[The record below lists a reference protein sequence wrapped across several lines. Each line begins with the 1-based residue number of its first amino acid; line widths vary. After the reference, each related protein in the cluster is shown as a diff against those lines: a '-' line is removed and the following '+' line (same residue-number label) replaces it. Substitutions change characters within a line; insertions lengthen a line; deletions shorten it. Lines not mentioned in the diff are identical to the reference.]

1 MKKLLLCFSL
11 IALTSTINAQ
21 WTSQATG
28 FSAAS
33 RGLTEIKIVDAN
45 TVWGIAYDGSGLGL
59 DIQEFTV
66 TTNGGDSWNPGIIDV
81 GNTTLQITNISPVS
95 GTTAWVGAFD
105 STNGLGGVF
114 KTSDG
119 GTTWEQ
125 QNFSAY
131 TTPGV
136 SWFNVVHFFDANV
149 GLTMGD
155 PIGSGL
161 GEFEIYKTTDG
172 GANWTAISAAALPNP
187 LSGEYGY
194 NGGYV
199 AAGGTFW
206 FTTNK
211 GRVYRTTDQGVTWTV
226 AQAPITDFGGT
237 AQNGRIYFSDAN
249 NGYLQKNV
257 VAGAVTTRTY
267 ATTTNGGATWST
279 PVPFTGT
286 RFILNYIPGTTTMVA
301 TSQAAPVG
309 TSISTNN
316 GATWT
321 DIEPTGIEQRGASA
335 FLNLTT
341 GWCAGFSTD
350 PLTDGVFKLTGTLE
364 TQNFENATKF
374 KVYPNPAS
382 SIVTISAA
390 NVDSYKLSVTDITG
404 KVVMTKSLNGIE
416 NTLDI
421 SSLSTG
427 AYFFELSSDN
437 IKDVVKILKN

>member
-1 MKKLLLCFSL
+1 MKKLLLCISL

-33 RGLTEIKIVDAN
+33 RGLSEIKIVDAN

-66 TTNGGDSWNPGIIDV
+66 TTNGGASWNPGIINV
-81 GNTTLQITNISPVS
+81 GNTALQITNISPVS

-119 GTTWEQ
+119 GLTWEQ
-125 QNFSAY
+125 QNSSAY

-136 SWFNVVHFFDANV
+136 SWFNVVHFFNANV

-194 NGGYV
+194 NGGYA
-199 AAGGTFW
+199 AAGGSFW

-211 GRVYRTTDQGVTWTV
+211 GRVYRTTDQGVTWAV
-226 AQAPITDFGGT
+226 SQAPITDFGGE

-321 DIEPTGIEQRGASA
+321 DLEPTGTEQRGASA

-350 PLTDGVFKLTGTLE
+350 ALTDGVYKLTGTLGN
-364 TQNFENATKF
+364 QNFENTTKF
-374 KVYPNPAS
+374 KVYPNPSS

>member
-33 RGLTEIKIVDAN
+33 RGLNEIKIVDAN

-81 GNTTLQITNISPVS
+81 GNTALQITNISPVS

-105 STNGLGGVF
+105 STDGLGGVF

-119 GTTWEQ
+119 GATWEP
-125 QNFSAY
+125 QNSAGF
-131 TTPGV
+131 TTVGE
-136 SWFNVVHFFDANV
+136 SWFNVVHFFNANV

-155 PIGSGL
+155 PEG
-161 GEFEIYKTTDG
+161 GEFEIYKTINGGTD
-172 GANWTAISAAALPNP
+172 WTRIAGSALPNP

-194 NGGYV
+194 NGGY
-199 AAGGTFW
+199 ATAGGTFW

-267 ATTTNGGATWST
+267 ATTTNGGTTWSAT
-279 PVPFTGT
+279 APFTGT

-309 TSISTNN
+309 TSVSTNN

-321 DIEPTGIEQRGASA
+321 DIEPTGTEQRGASA

-341 GWCAGFSTD
+341 GWCAGFSSD
-350 PLTDGVFKLTGTLE
+350 ALTDGVFKLTGTLG
-364 TQNFENATKF
+364 TQNFENVTKF

-382 SIVTISAA
+382 SKVTISAA
-390 NVDSYKLSVTDITG
+390 NVDTYKLSVTDITG

>member
-33 RGLTEIKIVDAN
+33 RGLSEIKIVDAN

-66 TTNGGDSWNPGIIDV
+66 TTNGGTSWSPGIIDV
-81 GNTTLQITNISPVS
+81 GNTALQITNISPVS

-105 STNGLGGVF
+105 ATDGLGGVF

-119 GTTWEQ
+119 GVTWVP
-125 QNFSAY
+125 QNTAGY
-131 TTPGV
+131 TTVGE

-149 GLTMGD
+149 GLAMGD
-155 PIGSGL
+155 PEG
-161 GEFEIYKTTDG
+161 GEYEIYKTTNG
-172 GANWTAISAAALPNP
+172 GTNWTRIAGSAIPNP

-194 NGGYV
+194 NGGYF
-199 AAGGTFW
+199 ATSGSFW
-206 FTTNK
+206 FVTNK

-226 AQAPITDFGGT
+226 AQAPITDFGGA

-267 ATTTNGGATWST
+267 ATTTNGGTTWST

-309 TSISTNN
+309 TSISYNN
-316 GATWT
+316 GVTWT
-321 DIEPTGIEQRGASA
+321 DLEPTGTEQRGASA
-335 FLNLTT
+335 FLNGST

-350 PLTDGVFKLTGTLE
+350 ALTDGVFKLTETLG
-364 TQNFENATKF
+364 TQNFENATQF

-382 SIVTISAA
+382 SVVTISSA
-390 NVDSYKLSVTDITG
+390 NTDSYKLSVTDISG

-421 SSLSTG
+421 SSLSNG

>member
-33 RGLTEIKIVDAN
+33 RGLSEIKIVDAN

-81 GNTTLQITNISPVS
+81 GNTALQITNISPVS

-105 STNGLGGVF
+105 GTDGLGGVF

-119 GTTWEQ
+119 GATWEP
-125 QNFSAY
+125 QNSAGF
-131 TTPGV
+131 TTVGE
-136 SWFNVVHFFDANV
+136 SWFNVVHFFNANV
-149 GLTMGD
+149 GLAMGD
-155 PIGSGL
+155 PEA
-161 GEFEIYKTTDG
+161 GEFEIYKTINGGTD
-172 GANWTAISAAALPNP
+172 WTRIAGSALPNP

-194 NGGYV
+194 NGGYAV
-199 AAGGTFW
+199 AGGTFW

-267 ATTTNGGATWST
+267 ATTTNGGASWST

-301 TSQAAPVG
+301 TSAAAPVG

-321 DIEPTGIEQRGASA
+321 DLEPTGIEQRGASA

-350 PLTDGVFKLTGTLE
+350 PLTDGVFKLTGTLGA
-364 TQNFENATKF
+364 QNFENATKF
-374 KVYPNPAS
+374 KVYPNPSS

-427 AYFFELSSDN
+427 SYFFELSSDN

>member
-33 RGLTEIKIVDAN
+33 RGLNEMKIVDAN

-59 DIQEFTV
+59 EIQEFTV

-81 GNTTLQITNISPVS
+81 GNTALQITNISPVS

-105 STNGLGGVF
+105 STDGLGGVF

-119 GTTWEQ
+119 GATWEP
-125 QNFSAY
+125 QNSDGF
-131 TTPGV
+131 TTVGE

-149 GLTMGD
+149 GLAMGD
-155 PIGSGL
+155 PEG
-161 GEFEIYKTTDG
+161 GEYEIYKTTDG
-172 GANWTAISAAALPNP
+172 GTNWTRIAGSAIPNP

-194 NGGYV
+194 NGGYA
-199 AAGGTFW
+199 AAGGSFW

-226 AQAPITDFGGT
+226 AQAPITDFGAE

-279 PVPFTGT
+279 PAPFTGT

-301 TSQAAPVG
+301 TSQADPVG
-309 TSISTNN
+309 TSVSTDN

-350 PLTDGVFKLTGTLE
+350 ALTDGVFKLTGALG

-382 SIVTISAA
+382 SMVTISAA
-390 NVDSYKLSVTDITG
+390 NADSYKLSVTDITG

>member
-28 FSAAS
+28 FIDAS
-33 RGLTEIKIVDAN
+33 RGLNEMKIVDAN

-81 GNTTLQITNISPVS
+81 GNTALQITNISPVS

-105 STNGLGGVF
+105 STDGLGGVF

-119 GTTWEQ
+119 GATWEP
-125 QNFSAY
+125 QNSDGF
-131 TTPGV
+131 TTVGE

-149 GLTMGD
+149 GLAMGD
-155 PIGSGL
+155 PEG
-161 GEFEIYKTTDG
+161 GEYEIYKTTDG
-172 GANWTAISAAALPNP
+172 GTNWTRIAGSAIPNP

-194 NGGYV
+194 NGGYA
-199 AAGGTFW
+199 AAGGSFW

-211 GRVYRTTDQGVTWTV
+211 GRVYRTTNQGVTWTV
-226 AQAPITDFGGT
+226 AQAPITDFGAD

-267 ATTTNGGATWST
+267 ATTTNGGTTWST

-301 TSQAAPVG
+301 TSQAEPVG
-309 TSISTNN
+309 TSVSTDN

-321 DIEPTGIEQRGASA
+321 DLEPTGIEQRGASA

-350 PLTDGVFKLTGTLE
+350 PLTDGVFKLTGALG

-382 SIVTISAA
+382 SMVTISAA
-390 NVDSYKLSVTDITG
+390 NADSYKLSVTDITG

-427 AYFFELSSDN
+427 AYFFELSSEN

>member
-33 RGLTEIKIVDAN
+33 RGLSEIKIVDAN

-59 DIQEFTV
+59 EIQEFTV
-66 TTNGGDSWNPGIIDV
+66 TTNGGASWNPGIIDV
-81 GNTTLQITNISPVS
+81 GNTALQITNISPVS

-105 STNGLGGVF
+105 STDGLGGVF

-119 GTTWEQ
+119 GATWEP
-125 QNFSAY
+125 QNADGF
-131 TTPGV
+131 TTVGE
-136 SWFNVVHFFDANV
+136 SWFNVVHFFNANV

-155 PIGSGL
+155 PEG
-161 GEFEIYKTTDG
+161 GEFEIYKTINGGTD
-172 GANWTAISAAALPNP
+172 WTRIAGSALPNP

-194 NGGYV
+194 NGGYA
-199 AAGGTFW
+199 AAGGSFW

-226 AQAPITDFGGT
+226 AQAPITDFGGA

-267 ATTTNGGATWST
+267 ATTTNGGTTWST

-301 TSQAAPVG
+301 TSAAAPVG
-309 TSISTNN
+309 TSVSTDN

-350 PLTDGVFKLTGTLE
+350 ALTDGVYKLTGTLG